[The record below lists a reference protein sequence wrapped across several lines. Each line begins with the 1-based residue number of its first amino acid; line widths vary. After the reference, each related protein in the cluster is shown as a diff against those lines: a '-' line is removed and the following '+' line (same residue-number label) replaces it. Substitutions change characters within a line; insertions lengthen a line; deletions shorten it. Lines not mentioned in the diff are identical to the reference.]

1 MTATVEHIKKEI
13 DSLAPDEARELFQ
26 ELRRDFRLVEDDQP
40 DEEASIESEW
50 DAEIDARVQDIEN
63 GTVQLL
69 TAEESER
76 RTDAVFAKL
85 GIQRPVY
92 RP

>member
-1 MTATVEHIKKEI
+1 MTATVKHIKKAI

-26 ELRRDFRLVEDDQP
+26 ELRRDFKLTEDDQA
-40 DEEASIESEW
+40 DKEASIEAEW
-50 DAEIDARVQDIEN
+50 DAEIDTRVKEIEN

-76 RTDAVFAKL
+76 RSDAVFARL
-85 GIQRPVY
+85 GIERPVY

>member
-1 MTATVEHIKKEI
+1 MTAVVEHIRNEI
-13 DSLAPDEARELFQ
+13 HSLAPDEARELFQ
-26 ELRRDFRLVEDDQP
+26 ELRRDFALTENDQAEEHASVE
-40 DEEASIESEW
+40 AAW
-50 DAEIDARVQDIEN
+50 DAEIDARVQEIEN

-76 RTDAVFAKL
+76 RSDAVFARL

-92 RP
+92 TP

>member
-1 MTATVEHIKKEI
+1 MTAIVEHLRNEI
-13 DSLAPDEARELFQ
+13 HSLAPDEARELFQ
-26 ELRRDFRLVEDDQP
+26 VLRRDFPLTEDDEVQE
-40 DEEASIESEW
+40 DSVEAAW
-50 DAEIDARVQDIEN
+50 DVEIDARVKEIEN

-76 RTDAVFAKL
+76 RSDAVFARM

-92 RP
+92 TA

>member
-1 MTATVEHIKKEI
+1 MRFIASRPTRPENCFK
-13 DSLAPDEARELFQ
+13 
-26 ELRRDFRLVEDDQP
+26 LRRDFPLTEDDQAQE
-40 DEEASIESEW
+40 DSVEAAW
-50 DAEIDARVQDIEN
+50 DVEIDARVKEIEN

-76 RTDAVFAKL
+76 RSDAVFARM

-92 RP
+92 TP

>member
-1 MTATVEHIKKEI
+1 MTAVVEHIKNEI
-13 DSLAPDEARELFQ
+13 HSLAPDEARELFQ
-26 ELRRDFRLVEDDQP
+26 ELRRDFSLTEDDQA
-40 DEEASIESEW
+40 EESASVEAEW
-50 DAEIDARVQDIEN
+50 DAEIDARVQEVEN

-76 RTDAVFAKL
+76 RSDAVFARL

-92 RP
+92 TP